1 MNSNRKFDV
10 WLDGSLLS
18 HTTNQNAFIITS
30 VAVICRVRALKER
43 KYQLP
48 LAIFDGRHRFRCSC
62 SLLSASCNQL
72 DHVSYEIPPTP
83 TSAFIYSCAN
93 CKIFRILFKILLGQ
107 TAMTSS
113 SLMHCCEANGIPVN
127 FIHEIKLKGYDVKG
141 VNVVLR
147 KPVRFLRIKTKGY
160 DVIVPTNF
168 DHAMKTKDWRHWC
181 WSIYVRVWD
190 SCAFL

>member
-10 WLDGSLLS
+10 WLDGTLLS

-30 VAVICRVRALKER
+30 FAGICRVRTLKKR

-48 LAIFDGRHRFRCSC
+48 LAIFDGRHRF
-62 SLLSASCNQL
+62 SLLMFPVISVL
-72 DHVSYEIPPTP
+72 DHVSYEIPPPP
-83 TSAFIYSCAN
+83 TSAFIYPCAS

>member
-1 MNSNRKFDV
+1 MDLSSQSTEREKISTSAGPFWRTSSFFV
-10 WLDGSLLS
+10 AHVPCYQRLGSRILWDS
-18 HTTNQNAFIITS
+18 
-30 VAVICRVRALKER
+30 
-43 KYQLP
+43 
-48 LAIFDGRHRFRCSC
+48 
-62 SLLSASCNQL
+62 
-72 DHVSYEIPPTP
+72 PPP
-83 TSAFIYSCAN
+83 TSAFIYSCAS
-93 CKIFRILFKILLGQ
+93 CKIFCILFKILLGQ

-127 FIHEIKLKGYDVKG
+127 FIYEIKLKGYDVKG